1 MTRLNPLVLDGST
14 VKLRLQADRAVS
26 PDPVHVDWVRFTV
39 QRRNGANLGDIDAV
53 WTDSPQTTDDG
64 QGVPVDEWASQPVGY
79 YANSTRYE
87 FVMWEIMRNLRE
99 LPGEHH
105 TAAIQAAD
113 LGREVVEC
121 LGPEFR
127 LNPEIRKGHDF
138 YRHRLSIL
146 RADVEV
152 GWIGFLASGDSP
164 RQTAQSATLHCNL
177 FGAACTFGQSGWRD
191 KLADVIDQREGV
203 VTRVDLALDYFDGLP
218 GGMAGIV
225 GEYEAGAMDVRGARP
240 AYDQVGRWLESAPCS
255 RSFYFGSK
263 QAGKQTNVYEKGDQ
277 LFGPEAH
284 DPWLRVELRYGNK
297 LRVIPSDAL
306 RRPGDFFAGASDWHA
321 AKLASF
327 ASVNPQAVR
336 QTKRLQGQTVEA
348 EVSRVVRWARQTAG
362 AAIAALA
369 RFMPGD
375 GFLDFAHC
383 RTVPGRLQRFTESD
397 LRGAFNRLF
406 TPVSAGPALVAG

>member
-1 MTRLNPLVLDGST
+1 MTRVNPLVLDGST
-14 VKLRLQADRAVS
+14 VKLRLLAERREAA
-26 PDPVHVDWVRFTV
+26 DPVHVDWVRFTV
-39 QRRNGANLGDIDAV
+39 QRRNAVDLGDIDAV
-53 WTDSPQTTDDG
+53 WTDPPAVADDG
-64 QGVPVDEWASQPVGY
+64 QGVPLDQWLKEPPGY
-79 YANSTRYE
+79 YGNSTVPE
-87 FVMWEIMRNLRE
+87 FVMWEIRRNLVQ

-105 TAAIQAAD
+105 TAAMQAAD

-138 YRHRLSIL
+138 YRHRLSIT

-152 GWIGFLASGDSP
+152 GWIGFLSSGDSP

-177 FGAACTFGQSGWRD
+177 FGAACTFAWAGWRD
-191 KLADVIDQREGV
+191 KLADVIDQHQGV

-218 GGMAGIV
+218 GGMAGV
-225 GEYEAGAMDVRGARP
+225 VAEYEAGAMDVRGARP

-327 ASVNPQAVR
+327 ATVNPQRVP
-336 QTKRLQGQTVEA
+336 QSKRLQGQTVEA
-348 EVSRVVRWARQTAG
+348 EVSRVVRWVWQTAG
-362 AAIAALA
+362 PAIAALA

-375 GFLDFAHC
+375 GFLDVAHC
-383 RTVPGRLQRFTESD
+383 RTVPGRF
-397 LRGAFNRLF
+397 
-406 TPVSAGPALVAG
+406 P